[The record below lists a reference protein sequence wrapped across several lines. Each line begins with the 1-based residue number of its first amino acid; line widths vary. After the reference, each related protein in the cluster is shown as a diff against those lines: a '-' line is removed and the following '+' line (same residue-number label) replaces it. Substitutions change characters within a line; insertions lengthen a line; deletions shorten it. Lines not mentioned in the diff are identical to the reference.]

1 MTTIL
6 AIRRDID
13 AYVLVAGEM
22 ITETCSWHRT
32 ECRVL
37 FGTMSTRPD
46 PVQRAWGRLEAKWGD
61 ARTAGTPR
69 AEGWRPAGNTE
80 RGGRWIRS
88 PAAWAIKQAQR
99 FNRNGVN
106 SHG

>member
-46 PVQRAWGRLEAKWGD
+46 PVQRAWGRLEAKWGMHG
-61 ARTAGTPR
+61 RL
-69 AEGWRPAGNTE
+69 ERPAPKGGARQGTLNE
-80 RGGRWIRS
+80 VGRWIRS
-88 PAAWAIKQAQR
+88 PAAWAIK
-99 FNRNGVN
+99 VN